1 MTKMIRASVFLT
13 TALASATCLATAAN
27 AQEAARQDLTS
38 EASQD
43 GVDGSQ
49 DTAIVVTGSRIR
61 RTSTDSPAPVSI
73 VGAEQFDDRG
83 FTSAGQA
90 LNALPSITPAI
101 PQTDGRAQTLR
112 NGATYPNLFNLG
124 AGRTLTLVDGRRM
137 VTTSSGLGDRV
148 VDTNIIPIGLIE
160 RIDVVQA
167 GGAAVYGSD
176 AVAGVINYILKDDF
190 EGIQLDGQVGLTS
203 RGDYPEYSARLT
215 AGQNFGGGRGNVAF
229 NVEWSKTAALS
240 NYDRPNTNP
249 YTVSTAN
256 LSDTGP
262 DDGIPSVTRLPDAH
276 FYAFNTNGVIFT
288 IPAPVPLPP
297 CGNNYCFARI
307 NGTPQ
312 QFSAD
317 GQSVVAYD
325 PGQIYSVPF
334 ANGGQGASFGD
345 LASLFVGV
353 ERVSANALAHYDLT
367 DNLRLSA
374 AASFADIK
382 SFDPLGAGQGGI
394 TKTILNNAAS
404 GAGPIAFTRNNP
416 YLTPQMIA
424 TLSAASPS
432 FAGGAPLF
440 LSKQFKDLLSD
451 NSSTV
456 ETKVYRG
463 LVALDGNFE
472 AGWRRFDYS
481 LSFSHAEVKG
491 NTDVDNIVGARFN
504 NAINSA
510 RNASGD
516 IVCAI
521 NAVTVVD
528 PLCAPINP
536 FGDGNVSQ
544 EARDYLR
551 VPFGDTYH
559 NKQDDFLATISGDL
573 FKLPGGGVKF
583 SLGYEHRA
591 ESARFDPSIAAQQGL
606 VTGTPITSPTS
617 GKYNT
622 DEVSA
627 ELLLPLVG
635 GDFTLP
641 LVERLEVSGQYRHVD
656 NSIAGKESVWG
667 VNGQWEVVTGVTL
680 RGSRSRN
687 FRAPTLDQLFQPST
701 TALNGILIDPC
712 DTRFINAGPAPATR
726 RANCV
731 ALFAANPTFNGGNG
745 LEGFVQANANT
756 AGALVTTVG
765 NPTLRNEVSDTLT
778 YGIALQPRFIP
789 GLTFTADRIEV
800 DIEDGLIAYDPL
812 NFTQA
817 CFDSSP
823 PDQAFCSTF
832 TRNENGDIVT
842 AQRTTVNAA
851 NIKYRG
857 ETYKLDYSFAPG
869 DVFGGDD
876 LGTFGISVEATHN
889 TRLTTVAAGVQTE
902 VADTTILPDWVTRLD
917 LRWQLGPV
925 RLTYQG
931 VYLPK
936 SRSNSFDTI
945 ETTPTPT
952 IPSNFR
958 HSIGAVIDVDDN
970 FQFRFGVINLT
981 DKLPSYPTTNYGDIL
996 GRRFYVGA
1004 RATF

>member
-1 MTKMIRASVFLT
+1 MAKKITRTSAFLAS
-13 TALASATCLATAAN
+13 ALASAACIATAAH
-27 AQEAARQDLTS
+27 AQEAP
-38 EASQD
+38 EAAPQD
-43 GVDGSQ
+43 GTGQAEQ
-49 DTAIVVTGSRIR
+49 DAAIVVTGSRIK
-61 RTSTDSPAPVSI
+61 RTVTDSPAPVTV

-101 PQTDGRAQTLR
+101 PQTSGNAQTLR

-124 AGRTLTLVDGRRM
+124 PGRTLTLVDGRRM

-190 EGIQLDGQVGLTS
+190 EGVQLDAQAGITG

-215 AGQNFGGGRGNVAF
+215 AGQNFGGGRGNVAV
-229 NVEWSKTAALS
+229 NLEWSKSAPLS
-240 NYDRPNTNP
+240 TQTRPTTNP
-249 YTVSTAN
+249 YTTSAAN

-262 DDGIPSVTRLPDAH
+262 NDGIPAQTRLTDAH
-276 FYAFNTNGVIFT
+276 FYAFNRNGVIFT
-288 IPAPVPLPP
+288 LPAPVPIPP
-297 CGNNYCFARI
+297 CGNTICFARI

-312 QFSAD
+312 QFAPD
-317 GQSVVAYD
+317 GQSIINYD

-334 ANGGQGASFGD
+334 ANGGQGTSFGD
-345 LASLFVGV
+345 LGSLFVGV

-382 SFDPLGAGQGGI
+382 STDPLGVGQGGI
-394 TKTILNNAAS
+394 TKTVLNNAAS
-404 GAGPIAFTRNNP
+404 GAGVITFNRNNP

-440 LSKQFKDLLSD
+440 VSKQFTDLLDD
-451 NSSTV
+451 NSSV
-456 ETKVYRG
+456 VQTKVYRG
-463 LVALDGNFE
+463 LLALDGNFE
-472 AGWRRFDYS
+472 AGWRTFDYS
-481 LSFSHAEVKG
+481 VSFSHAEVKG

-510 RNASGD
+510 RNAQGQ

-521 NAVTVVD
+521 NAVSVVD
-528 PLCAPINP
+528 AACAPINP

-544 EARDYLR
+544 AARDYLR
-551 VPFGDTYH
+551 VPFGPTYH
-559 NKQDDFLATISGDL
+559 NKQDDFLATLSGDIA
-573 FKLPGGGVKF
+573 KLPGGNAKF
-583 SLGYEHRA
+583 SIGYEHRR
-591 ESARFDPSIAAQQGL
+591 ESARFTPSVAAQQGL
-606 VTGTPITSPTS
+606 VTGSPVTLPTS

-622 DEVSA
+622 DEFSA
-627 ELLLPLVG
+627 ELLVPLVG

-641 LVERLEVSGQYRHVD
+641 LVQRLEVSGQYRHVD

-667 VNGQWEVVTGVTL
+667 VNGQWEVVTGLTL

-687 FRAPTLDQLFQPST
+687 FRAPTLDQLFQPA
-701 TALNGILIDPC
+701 TAQLGGILIDPC
-712 DTRFINAGPAPATR
+712 DTRFINAGPNPATR

-731 ALFAANPTFNGGNG
+731 ALFAANPTYNGGNG
-745 LEGFVQANANT
+745 LNGFVQANANT
-756 AGALVTTVG
+756 AGTLITTVG
-765 NPTLRNEVSDTLT
+765 NPDLRNEISDTLT
-778 YGIALQPRFIP
+778 FGVVLQPRFIP

-800 DIEDGLIAYDPL
+800 DIEDGLIGYDPL

-823 PDQAFCSTF
+823 PDQAFCGTF
-832 TRNENGDIVT
+832 VRNANGDITT
-842 AQRTTVNAA
+842 ALRTTVNAA
-851 NIKYRG
+851 TVKYRG
-857 ETYKLDYSFAPG
+857 ETYKLDYNFGLA
-869 DVFGGDD
+869 DVFGGGD
-876 LGTFGISVEATHN
+876 LGTLGISLEATHN
-889 TRLTTVAAGVQTE
+889 TRLSTVAAGVQTE
-902 VADTTILPDWVTRLD
+902 VADTTSLPDWVTRID
-917 LRWQLGPV
+917 LRWQLGRV

-931 VYLPK
+931 IYLPK

-945 ETTPTPT
+945 ETTPTPV
-952 IPSNFR
+952 IASNFR
-958 HSIGAVIDVDDN
+958 HSIGAVVDVEDD
-970 FQFRFGVINLT
+970 FQLRFGVINLT

-996 GRRFYVGA
+996 GRRFYVGM